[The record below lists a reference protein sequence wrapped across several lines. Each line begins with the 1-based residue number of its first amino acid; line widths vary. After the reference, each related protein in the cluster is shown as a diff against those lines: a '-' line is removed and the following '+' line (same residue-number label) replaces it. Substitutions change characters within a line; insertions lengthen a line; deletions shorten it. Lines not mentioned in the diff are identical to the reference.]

1 MLNTTVMD
9 VLYRILSLPPF
20 RNLKEDP
27 SYGARLAMI
36 TDLID
41 SFTAFT
47 EGYGLLRASST
58 EAGRLSFKFLM
69 KLYYEFSGFIQTQ
82 GLNDPE
88 DPEELIPKGFVQIMT
103 VHQAK
108 GLQFPIVVVGSLKDK
123 PEVGADNWTEDFLAP
138 FSPRKPNGAA
148 LERAQQDLVRRFY
161 VAYSRAQNLLILCGK
176 KGSVSSWALE
186 ASNGN

>member
-20 RNLKEDP
+20 RNLKEDAN
-27 SYGARLAMI
+27 YATRLALV

-47 EGYGLLRASST
+47 EGYGLLRTSST
-58 EAGRLSFKFLM
+58 EGGRLSFKFLM
-69 KLYYEFSGFIQTQ
+69 KLYYEFSGFVQTQ

-88 DPEELIPKGFVQIMT
+88 NPEDLIPKGFVQIMT

-108 GLQFPIVVVGSLKDK
+108 GLQFPIVVVGSLRDK
-123 PEVGADNWTEDFLAP
+123 PEVSGDNWTEDFLAP
-138 FSPRKPNGAA
+138 FSVRKPNGTA
-148 LERAQQDLVRRFY
+148 LERAQQDLIRRFY
-161 VAYSRAQNLLILCGK
+161 VAFSRAQNLLILCGK
-176 KGSVSSWALE
+176 KGGVSPWALE
-186 ASNGN
+186 GADGD